1 MPTEKPPAQER
12 WQVILEQIRA
22 QNHVAIEAVEN
33 LRSAVDREL
42 ETADEDSRT
51 RDSLLELAVRDL
63 IEALA
68 RLEAR
73 ISALENGGRS

>member
-1 MPTEKPPAQER
+1 MPTAKAPAEER
-12 WQVILEQIRA
+12 WQVILEQIRS
-22 QNHVAIEAVEN
+22 QHHVAIEAVEN
-33 LRSAVDREL
+33 LRSALDREL
-42 ETADEDSRT
+42 QTADEDSRT

-73 ISALENGGRS
+73 ISALEAGRRP

>member
-1 MPTEKPPAQER
+1 VPTEKAPSPER
-12 WQVILEQIRA
+12 WEVILEQIRA
-22 QNHVAIEAVEN
+22 QNHAAIEAVEN

-42 ETADEDSRT
+42 QTADDDSRT

-63 IEALA
+63 IESLA

-73 ISALENGGRS
+73 ITALENGGRS